1 MSDPVLEKITTLHC
15 LGLSGSL
22 LRKLVFLIL
31 TSGSYSAPWCYRL
44 CFVILSSYKAI
55 FMDGCSDDVSV
66 RG

>member
-22 LRKLVFLIL
+22 LRKLEAIFLIL
-31 TSGSYSAPWCYRL
+31 TSGSYSAPWCYHL

-55 FMDGCSDDVSV
+55 FMD
-66 RG
+66 